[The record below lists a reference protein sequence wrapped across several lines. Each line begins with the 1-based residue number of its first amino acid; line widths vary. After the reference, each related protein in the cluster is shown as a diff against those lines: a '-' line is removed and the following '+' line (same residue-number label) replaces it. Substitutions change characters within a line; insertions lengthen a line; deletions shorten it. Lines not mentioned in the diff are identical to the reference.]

1 MKAATRMAYGYA
13 EVSKVWPSR
22 SNGERDYDPAVG
34 KYVESDP
41 IGLAAGINTYGYVG
55 GNPISY
61 TDPLGLFITSVDA
74 ACAIDPNFCA
84 GILGQ
89 IVQNAATIS
98 GNSCEQEAADAVSEA
113 VHTTANI
120 ASFFLIAKNLSRFE
134 QKLPAA
140 RRPAAI
146 RNLPNGGKAFQGEV
160 PETCTRFKL
169 RV

>member
-1 MKAATRMAYGYA
+1 
-13 EVSKVWPSR
+13 
-22 SNGERDYDPAVG
+22 
-34 KYVESDP
+34 
-41 IGLAAGINTYGYVG
+41 
-55 GNPISY
+55 
-61 TDPLGLFITSVDA
+61 LFITSVDA

-84 GILGQ
+84 EILGQ

-140 RRPAAI
+140 RRPTAI
-146 RNLPNGGKAFQGEV
+146 RDLPNGGKAFQGEV
-160 PETCTRFKL
+160 PG
-169 RV
+169 RVPGSSSVYEKQVDVNGVTVQYTKTTYDSAGNIVHVKDKSGGGTYP